1 MERRTL
7 VRKGYIK
14 PILDDRCLDLTL
26 SLHFLRSMKKDGS
39 FSFQRHPYGLKHLA
53 EEKVAVAVVLGQ
65 ELYVLKND
73 QKVAE
78 FPL

>member
-1 MERRTL
+1 
-7 VRKGYIK
+7 
-14 PILDDRCLDLTL
+14 
-26 SLHFLRSMKKDGS
+26 MKKDGS